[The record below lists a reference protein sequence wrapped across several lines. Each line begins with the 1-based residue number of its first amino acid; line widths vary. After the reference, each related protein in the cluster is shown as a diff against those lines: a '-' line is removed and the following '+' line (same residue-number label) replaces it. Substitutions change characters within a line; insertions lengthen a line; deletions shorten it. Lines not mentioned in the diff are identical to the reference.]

1 MDTLQIK
8 PKKTLS
14 KKSLYSAGSL
24 TTSGT
29 IDEKDIWL
37 INLAAQFDRACD
49 YFWTKTE
56 ERRKVQAEFKKNCSY
71 INNRYAS
78 K

>member
-1 MDTLQIK
+1 MNIK
-8 PKKTLS
+8 QRDFS
-14 KKSLYSAGSL
+14 KKSLYSAGSS
-24 TTSGT
+24 TTSGVV
-29 IDEKDIWL
+29 DERDIWL

-49 YFWTKTE
+49 YFWTKTP

>member
-8 PKKTLS
+8 PKKTSS

-29 IDEKDIWL
+29 TDERDIWL

-49 YFWTKTE
+49 YFWTKTP